1 MEGASL
7 LARDLACRRGD
18 RLLFAGVSFTLDP
31 GEALQVVGAN
41 GTGKSSLLRILA
53 GLLRPFAG
61 AVEKTGP
68 VALLDG
74 NLPLD
79 GHLPLGRALA
89 FWERIDGVNEALDP
103 GLNTLF
109 DVPVRFL
116 STGQRKRAA
125 IAQCRPRERGI
136 WLLDEPLNGLDTRA
150 AAKLQAQVTEHCRA
164 GGIAVIAS
172 HQPFELTALRH
183 LDLAEFAA

>member
-89 FWERIDGVNEALDP
+89 FWE
-103 GLNTLF
+103 
-109 DVPVRFL
+109 
-116 STGQRKRAA
+116 
-125 IAQCRPRERGI
+125 
-136 WLLDEPLNGLDTRA
+136 
-150 AAKLQAQVTEHCRA
+150 
-164 GGIAVIAS
+164 
-172 HQPFELTALRH
+172 
-183 LDLAEFAA
+183 